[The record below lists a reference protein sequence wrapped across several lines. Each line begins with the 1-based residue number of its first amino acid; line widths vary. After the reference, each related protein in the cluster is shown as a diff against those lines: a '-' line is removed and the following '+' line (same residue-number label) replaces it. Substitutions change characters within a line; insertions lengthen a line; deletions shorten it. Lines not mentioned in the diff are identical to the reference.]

1 MGGTLRSVAVDL
13 VSAEQVKKVLGDL
26 MPRLALNMYAGE
38 GRKISRYSTLALSAP
53 IGWTELLI
61 IILIA
66 VLIVLDTMLA
76 AVYERVREI
85 RIFASLGLAPNH
97 IAMLFFAEA
106 LVYAVIGAIAGY
118 IVGQTI
124 VKIMIA
130 TGKLGH
136 LYLNFSSM
144 SAVLATFAVV
154 AVTLLS
160 TIYPARKASEVAT
173 PALERSWSLPEPEG
187 DEWHITLPFSVTG
200 EQSRGLAGFLK
211 EWLEAYEEYSVGDFV
226 TADVKAHTF
235 TKYDTKGYQIDFM
248 CWLAPFDLG
257 VSQRVSL
264 IIEPTTIKDVYDI
277 KMVIRRESGDVANW
291 KRVNRRFL
299 NTIRKQFLI
308 WRTISVAERERYVRL
323 SEELVELA

>member
-1 MGGTLRSVAVDL
+1 
-13 VSAEQVKKVLGDL
+13 
-26 MPRLALNMYAGE
+26 
-38 GRKISRYSTLALSAP
+38 

-106 LVYAVIGAIAGY
+106 LVYAVIGAISGY

-130 TGKLGH
+130 MGKMGQ

-187 DEWHITLPFSVTG
+187 DEWYITLPFSVTG

-248 CWLAPFDLG
+248 SWLAPFDLG
-257 VSQRVSL
+257 VSQRVSM

-277 KMVIRRESGDVANW
+277 KMVIKRESGDVANW

-308 WRTISVAERERYVRL
+308 WRTISVAERERYVKL
-323 SEELVELA
+323 SEELAELA